1 MAKDR
6 DVILKQMQDAAQEAK
21 KELDGVDVKPVANWI
36 KKHFPKAGY
45 KNLAKVLVEMA
56 D

>member
-1 MAKDR
+1 MAKER
-6 DVILKQMQDAAQEAK
+6 EVILREMQEAAQEAK

-36 KKHFPKAGY
+36 KKWYPKAGY
-45 KNLAKVLVEMA
+45 KNLAKVLVKMA